1 MLLESVEIFQ
11 AQVSE
16 GPWAMKRRLMLV
28 IPSISSCR
36 AFFIELLEAL
46 LRHGWEVHLVT
57 SMDRLG
63 DSPVELPEQVA
74 LHSYAIPRGATPLAL
89 FKSLLW
95 LCRLAARIRPSVIHG
110 HFVVGALLASI
121 AGVVCSVRTIVTF
134 HGLHRG
140 LSGRGW
146 LAVRLE
152 RLCCLLADEVEVLTE
167 EDADLLRR
175 SIFYKNKVSA
185 LGVPGVGCR
194 LDDFDRAKQDL
205 SLVSSRIRE
214 LGIPEGAQVFLFVGR
229 LVEFKG
235 YATAIRAFKAFYEQ
249 RGSGCLI
256 VLGAADS
263 LHPDGLNQGEREWVQ
278 HCPAVVHVG
287 WQEDVA
293 SWLSMGVALLFPSTR
308 EGIPVCVME
317 AMALGVPPIVV
328 DTRGCRD
335 LVRHKQTGLV
345 VERSDPALFC
355 AAMCQLVDCS
365 LESYEMARRARAH
378 ATAHFSRIH
387 YVNSQLERYV
397 KCLNS

>member
-1 MLLESVEIFQ
+1 
-11 AQVSE
+11 
-16 GPWAMKRRLMLV
+16 MKRKLMLV

-36 AFFIELLEAL
+36 AFFMELMEAL
-46 LRHGWEVHLVT
+46 VHRGWEVHLVT
-57 SMDRLG
+57 SLDRVG
-63 DSPVELPEQVA
+63 DSPVKLPAQVI
-74 LHSYAIPRGATPLAL
+74 LHSYTIPRGAAPLAL
-89 FKSLLW
+89 LKSIFW
-95 LCRLAARIRPSVIHG
+95 QCRLVARVRPSVIHG

-121 AGVVCSVRTIVTF
+121 AGAVYSVRTIVTF

-140 LSGRGW
+140 QSGRGW

-152 RLCCLLADEVEVLTE
+152 RLSCLFADEVEVLTE

-194 LDDFDRAKQDL
+194 LDDFDIAKQDA
-205 SLVSSRIRE
+205 SLASSRKRE
-214 LGIPEGAQVFLFVGR
+214 LGIPADAPVFLFVGR

-249 RGSGCLI
+249 RGEGCLI
-256 VLGAADS
+256 VLGAADP
-263 LHPDGLNQGEREWVQ
+263 LHPDGLNEVEREWAQ
-278 HCPAVVHVG
+278 RCPAVIHVG

-293 SWLSMGVALLFPSTR
+293 FWLSMGVALLFPSIR

-335 LVRHKQTGLV
+335 LVCHKQTGLV
-345 VERSDPALFC
+345 VKRSDPGLFL
-355 AAMCQLVDCS
+355 AAMCQLVDHS
-365 LESYEMARRARAH
+365 AESNEMARRTRAH
-378 ATAHFSRIH
+378 AATHFSRLH

-397 KCLNS
+397 KCFAS